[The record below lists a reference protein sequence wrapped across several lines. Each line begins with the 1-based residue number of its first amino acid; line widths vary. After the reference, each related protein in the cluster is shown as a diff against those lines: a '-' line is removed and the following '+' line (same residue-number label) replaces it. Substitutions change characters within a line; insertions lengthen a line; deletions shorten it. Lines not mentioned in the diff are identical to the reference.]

1 MTKKE
6 LIDSVA
12 SQTGMGTSET
22 AKTIETFIKTLK
34 TSVMA
39 GKPIFIRGF
48 GTFEMKRKAARKARN
63 IKTGEEIMVP
73 ERKMPVFKVSK
84 NFAD

>member
-12 SQTGMGTSET
+12 SQTGMGVTET
-22 AKTIETFIKTLK
+22 AKTIETFIETIKK
-34 TSVMA
+34 NVMA

-48 GTFEMKRKAARKARN
+48 GSFELREKSARKARN
-63 IKTGEEIMVP
+63 IRTNEEILIP
-73 ERKMPVFKVSK
+73 KRKMPTFKISK
-84 NFAD
+84 NFGE

>member
-12 SQTGMGTSET
+12 SQTGMSVAETS
-22 AKTIETFIKTLK
+22 KTIEVFIETIKK
-34 TSVMA
+34 SVMA

-48 GTFEMKRKAARKARN
+48 GSFELKTRAARKARN
-63 IKTGEEIMVP
+63 IRTNQEIAIP
-73 ERKMPVFKVSK
+73 ERKVPTFKISK
-84 NFAD
+84 NFDE